1 MFLLLFRKLCSNE
14 TINRSGNI
22 QYLKKT
28 SLLLSSNKYNV
39 LLIKGQRFAI
49 LNQYFLKDF
58 REKTRKGKL
67 HHCSHLCSM
76 MIMKERM
83 VSHILRIPE
92 QLKASPM
99 LADLPRP
106 ISELCF
112 AARSDVYCYLTDF
125 WQNSFGLTH
134 NFKMATDI

>member
-106 ISELCF
+106 ISRNCVSPLDPMF
-112 AARSDVYCYLTDF
+112 IAMTDF
-125 WQNSFGLTH
+125 WQNSF
-134 NFKMATDI
+134 

>member
-1 MFLLLFRKLCSNE
+1 MKNSSW
-14 TINRSGNI
+14 I
-22 QYLKKT
+22 LKKLKQNIRKTQKLPT
-28 SLLLSSNKYNV
+28 SVELICQKSVQKKALNKYNV

-112 AARSDVYCYLTDF
+112 AARSDVYCYMTDF
-125 WQNSFGLTH
+125 WQNSF
-134 NFKMATDI
+134 